1 MAFLYCLSKRKNR
14 PAATKPDD
22 PSSPSSFPLPFL
34 HFLRL
39 AGTHA
44 LSSRFAFPAPL
55 LPVPLR
61 TEVASLWGVFVDSG
75 SSEPLYS
82 LVFFAVL
89 HLLLYFC
96 LLLIRVLTHALCGA
110 VHCPVVV
117 VVVVVFAG
125 VGSFLLSGYFLFLI
139 FCFSPFW
146 SLFCSFLLF

>member
-1 MAFLYCLSKRKNR
+1 M
-14 PAATKPDD
+14 
-22 PSSPSSFPLPFL
+22 
-34 HFLRL
+34 
-39 AGTHA
+39 
-44 LSSRFAFPAPL
+44 
-55 LPVPLR
+55 
-61 TEVASLWGVFVDSG
+61 GVFVDPG
-75 SSEPLYS
+75 SSEPPYP

-96 LLLIRVLTHALCGA
+96 LLLIRVLTPALCSA

-117 VVVVVFAG
+117 VVG

>member
-1 MAFLYCLSKRKNR
+1 
-14 PAATKPDD
+14 
-22 PSSPSSFPLPFL
+22 
-34 HFLRL
+34 
-39 AGTHA
+39 
-44 LSSRFAFPAPL
+44 
-55 LPVPLR
+55 V
-61 TEVASLWGVFVDSG
+61 GVFVDPG
-75 SSEPLYS
+75 SSEPLYP

-96 LLLIRVLTHALCGA
+96 LLLIRVLTHVLCGA

-117 VVVVVFAG
+117 VVVAG